1 MSNAPEHNSPVIRER
16 ENAGENPTFFYTL
29 WTIFKRS
36 DAAPRTDAAAAEFD
50 ALIEQ
55 LAAEGAVV
63 RGIYDVSAMREDADI
78 MIWIHGPAAELL
90 QASMRKI
97 RRSALLAGTQIVYS
111 TMGVHREAEFAKDH
125 SPAFARGVDAKGWM
139 TVYPFVRSTDWYT
152 MDPAERGK
160 MLRDHGVLGREFPEV
175 LANTVAAFSFSDYE
189 WQICLEADDMIDL
202 VDMMRHLRYS
212 KARLHVRDEL
222 PFHTGRRLATPA
234 DVAALLA

>member
-36 DAAPRTDAAAAEFD
+36 DAVQRTDAAAAEFD
-50 ALIEQ
+50 ALTEQ

-78 MIWIHGPAAELL
+78 MIWVHGPSAALL

-97 RRSALLAGTQIVYS
+97 RRSALLAGTEIVYS
-111 TMGVHREAEFAKDH
+111 TMAVHREAEFAKDH
-125 SPAFARGVDAKGWM
+125 SPAFARGVAAKEWM

-152 MDPAERGK
+152 MAPAFGAK
-160 MLRDHGVLGREFPEV
+160 MLRDHGILGREFPDV
-175 LANTVAAFSFSDYE
+175 LANTVAAFAFSDYE
-189 WQICLEADDMIDL
+189 WQICLEADDMIVL
-202 VDMMRHLRYS
+202 VDMMRHLRYTE
-212 KARLHVRDEL
+212 ARHHVREET
-222 PFHTGRRLATPA
+222 PFYTGRRIS
-234 DVAALLA
+234 AAEALEVLQ